1 MTMYLSDI
9 LLFSV
14 QYFVDIISALPYLLY
29 ISSVTMALFPASSSG
44 ETKRSIDKFECAGS
58 LKHEGIGQSGETS
71 FRGFC
76 IDLANFLLSAP

>member
-1 MTMYLSDI
+1 
-9 LLFSV
+9 
-14 QYFVDIISALPYLLY
+14 
-29 ISSVTMALFPASSSG
+29 VTMALFPASSSG
-44 ETKRSIDKFECAGS
+44 ETKGSIDKFECAGS